1 MISSDQ
7 TGLLWP
13 AWDFAEFVERS
24 QQSDSSSSS
33 RQTWWHFC
41 ETTPARPSLPQ
52 SSQEERKIILHC
64 RVENWTRLSI
74 IGQSFSLLCNAK
86 YSTHQIDPA
95 FLDNLDQ
102 NLQFMYA
109 KMKENVFM
117 RSLAY
122 LNTKTRS
129 TWFCSIHTYL
139 HSICLYN
146 PWMIVMKL
154 LSKWYSIQPVKI
166 N

>member
-33 RQTWWHFC
+33 RQTWWHLC

-109 KMKENVFM
+109 KNERKCIHEISCISKYKDQKHMILQYTYIHIYIVF
-117 RSLAY
+117 AFI
-122 LNTKTRS
+122 TRE
-129 TWFCSIHTYL
+129 WL
-139 HSICLYN
+139 
-146 PWMIVMKL
+146 
-154 LSKWYSIQPVKI
+154 
-166 N
+166 